1 MNNKEKMKQHLLYGC
16 RKYHKH
22 FGKMEN
28 IRSRE
33 RRVAALANEILYGVM
48 DRKQLRKDGLEYLEG
63 NEELAVDVCT
73 MLDMIKNH
81 LEMSVLK
88 FRFGALKDQITPE
101 CMGEGEGVDEV
112 ELEDETGTDVVCKE
126 TSLTQ
131 QIYGSVSVKNYFSIR
146 KTMVETFGPRAQE
159 VIKTV
164 YQLKKE
170 RPKLVGG
177 EIVPSRKIYGGLEY
191 EETVPQTI
199 TERFLKHEEKFK
211 KGEEII
217 VGADRI
223 YFAELAGG
231 YEKQLHYVVKKLGMV
246 MGKED
251 NPSDVLI
258 AINCYDGAQ
267 HGITEKKLLN
277 VTSYNTSVVSVTSLA
292 KKYTTSNPSSIL
304 TWKQVVG
311 DETMRNVVPAV
322 SYVYQW
328 LGENV
333 KDGVSDI
340 LGRKVH
346 HYEVHDGKMLYALTA
361 HSSWNRLY
369 HPFALCSCQRG
380 EGVVDPDHKCRMLSD
395 EEHMRLFEKSHVKF
409 NEKKQE
415 NPYYDEE
422 RHRAYADKN
431 LKGCTHFGFSPAE
444 LRRSSVRLDG
454 FHLSCAMTRKLGD
467 YLRQYMFRQTVEIQ
481 VEFNDMLVSFWGE
494 FKFTWWTL
502 DRPLAKIKGPELKIF
517 IRNIKFMAEFLKCR
531 LGTCEEAYR
540 IAEALLL
547 WYEIVPFLAIDNVK
561 DKVAYLSKMTKF
573 ELDVKKLYAVGSKT
587 FLSTEYVGDEENFYS
602 HALRF
607 YMPYFAR
614 KAWEDHKAGLGMF
627 TMQGFEHRNK
637 ESKRHFNRHTNKKGN
652 VLLQVMPRL
661 WDDFSNLSK
670 IYD

>member
-1 MNNKEKMKQHLLYGC
+1 MEEVFPVRGVVPKLNNKEKMKQYLLYGC

-73 MLDMIKNH
+73 MLDLIKNH
-81 LEMSVLK
+81 LEFSVLK
-88 FRFGALKDQITPE
+88 FRFGTLKDQITPE

-146 KTMVETFGPRAQE
+146 KTMVETFGPHAQE
-159 VIKTV
+159 AIKIV
-164 YQLKKE
+164 YQIKKE

-267 HGITEKKLLN
+267 HRITEKKLLN

-346 HYEVHDGKMLYALTA
+346 HYEVHD
-361 HSSWNRLY
+361 
-369 HPFALCSCQRG
+369 
-380 EGVVDPDHKCRMLSD
+380 
-395 EEHMRLFEKSHVKF
+395 
-409 NEKKQE
+409 
-415 NPYYDEE
+415 
-422 RHRAYADKN
+422 
-431 LKGCTHFGFSPAE
+431 
-444 LRRSSVRLDG
+444 
-454 FHLSCAMTRKLGD
+454 
-467 YLRQYMFRQTVEIQ
+467 
-481 VEFNDMLVSFWGE
+481 
-494 FKFTWWTL
+494 
-502 DRPLAKIKGPELKIF
+502 
-517 IRNIKFMAEFLKCR
+517 
-531 LGTCEEAYR
+531 
-540 IAEALLL
+540 
-547 WYEIVPFLAIDNVK
+547 
-561 DKVAYLSKMTKF
+561 
-573 ELDVKKLYAVGSKT
+573 
-587 FLSTEYVGDEENFYS
+587 
-602 HALRF
+602 
-607 YMPYFAR
+607 
-614 KAWEDHKAGLGMF
+614 
-627 TMQGFEHRNK
+627 
-637 ESKRHFNRHTNKKGN
+637 
-652 VLLQVMPRL
+652 
-661 WDDFSNLSK
+661 
-670 IYD
+670 